1 MKRIVIL
8 VVFFLP
14 LTIPQAGMAQTQF
27 DWPAQDAAVNDI
39 ARSVLTPAPASFPQ
53 PQWQA
58 PTTDVVPTHLSPG
71 NFVPSNALP
80 SSIPQQQSAPAFSSS
95 SQQFQFAGRATRRN
109 QKNQVTLDS
118 WDQLPMHKHALVQAE
133 MTRNGD
139 GAVWRTRL
147 QRPMSQGSV
156 DIMDTRNFSLF
167 DYRKMFREARTPAP
181 QELIG
186 QWRGV
191 NKGIVNLV
199 GYNQFIKEIMPTPCD
214 IRGDNILVEQVSNDL
229 LRSMGWA
236 PVAGMPEEGYVSR
249 QGFFQIQPPR
259 GKGMFS
265 HGAIFSYRDG
275 QNERKD
281 PVRLLVDKVVV
292 LDRNHLLGRV
302 TANFGL
308 LQIPLSYFTLERVR

>member
-1 MKRIVIL
+1 MKRIM
-8 VVFFLP
+8 LP
-14 LTIPQAGMAQTQF
+14 AVLLLLTFSQTSMAQLKWPGQGSVQSIATQAIAPP
-27 DWPAQDAAVNDI
+27 WTQQMAAT
-39 ARSVLTPAPASFPQ
+39 TPAP
-53 PQWQA
+53 
-58 PTTDVVPTHLSPG
+58 
-71 NFVPSNALP
+71 
-80 SSIPQQQSAPAFSSS
+80 
-95 SQQFQFAGRATRRN
+95 QQFQFAARANRG
-109 QKNQVTLDS
+109 NQVTLSS

-139 GAVWRTRL
+139 GSVWRKRL
-147 QRPMSQGSV
+147 ERPNSQGRV
-156 DIMDTRNFSLF
+156 DIMDTRNFSLV
-167 DYRKMFREARTPAP
+167 DYRKMFREGRTPTP
-181 QELIG
+181 NELMG

-199 GYNQFIKEIMPTPCD
+199 GYNQFIKEIAPSPCDFRD

-249 QGFFQIQPPR
+249 QGFFQIRPPT
-259 GKGMFS
+259 GLGTFG
-265 HGAIFSYRDG
+265 HGAVFSYRHG
-275 QNERKD
+275 ENKRTD

-308 LQIPLSYFTLERVR
+308 LRIPLSYFTLERVR